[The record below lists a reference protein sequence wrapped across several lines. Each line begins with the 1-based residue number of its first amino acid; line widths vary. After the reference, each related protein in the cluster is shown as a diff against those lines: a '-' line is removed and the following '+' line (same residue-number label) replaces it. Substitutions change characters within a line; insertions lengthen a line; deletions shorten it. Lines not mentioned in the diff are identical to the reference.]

1 MYKILGIIVLNFFW
15 CNVSFANITDNFEKF
30 QKPAAI
36 YAPTIIIINLILS
49 FFFGL
54 IISLVYKKT
63 HKGLSYSQSFM
74 VTTVL
79 VSVIVCMVIMIIGNN
94 LSRAF
99 ALVGALS
106 IIRFRTVVKDTKD
119 TAFIFW
125 SLASGMAA
133 GTGSYFLALAGNL
146 IISLVVFVLYKTN
159 YGSIIKSEFIL
170 QFRIKTNDQNITSQY
185 TKIVSKYV
193 KSSTLLNSESSADNK
208 SIKVTLDIIMKDEI
222 EQNKLISEI
231 SALEGLN
238 EVVII
243 AAKTDVD
250 Y

>member
-1 MYKILGIIVLNFFW
+1 MENTLNLLR
-15 CNVSFANITDNFEKF
+15 
-30 QKPAAI
+30 PASV
-36 YAPTIIIINLILS
+36 YLPTEIIINLILS
-49 FFFGL
+49 FIFGL

-74 VTTVL
+74 ITNVF

-94 LSRAF
+94 LARAF

-119 TAFIFW
+119 TAYIFW
-125 SLASGMAA
+125 SLASGMAT
-133 GTGSYFLALAGNL
+133 GTGSYFLAVAGNVL
-146 IISLVVFVLYKTN
+146 ISLIAYIFFKTN

-170 QFRIKTNDQNITSQY
+170 QFRIKTGDKKISNDYNEVLSKY
-185 TKIVSKYV
+185 TKTQ
-193 KSSTLLNSESSADNK
+193 TLLSSESSDDKK
-208 SIKVTLDIIMKDEI
+208 SIKVSLDIIMKEDLS
-222 EQNKLISEI
+222 QNSLLEEI
-231 SALEGLN
+231 SSIAGLS

-243 AAKTDVD
+243 AAKTDID

>member
-1 MYKILGIIVLNFFW
+1 MN
-15 CNVSFANITDNFEKF
+15 TDFNLLKTATVYSPIE
-30 QKPAAI
+30 
-36 YAPTIIIINLILS
+36 IIINLLLA

-74 VTTVL
+74 ITNVF
-79 VSVIVCMVIMIIGNN
+79 VSVIVCMVIMIIGNS
-94 LSRAF
+94 LARAF

-119 TAFIFW
+119 TAYIFW
-125 SLASGMAA
+125 SLASGMAT
-133 GTGSYFLALAGNL
+133 GTGSYFLAVAGNI
-146 IISLVVFVLYKTN
+146 IISLIAFTLYKTN

-170 QFRIKTNDQNITSQY
+170 QFRIQTGDKKISDDYNKILSKY
-185 TKIVSKYV
+185 TKTQ
-193 KSSTLLNSESSADNK
+193 TLLSSEASDDSS
-208 SIKVTLDIIMKDEI
+208 SIKVSIDLLMKENSN
-222 EQNKLISEI
+222 QNDLVKEI
-231 SALEGLN
+231 SSLSGIS

-243 AAKTDVD
+243 AAKTDID